1 MTTTQQ
7 GLLPMALRNQCCGYA
22 HLDDL
27 IRIASEGVHVKLNT
41 PLPKQA
47 RFLCNHPSAA
57 NRINVLRTNISK
69 EQDLRRCLVVDADV
83 IDVWP
88 ELFLSPF
95 VRTLP
100 PPPPHLFYCT
110 YSCELLPL
118 HTTPGISAQT
128 RSRLAS
134 L

>member
-1 MTTTQQ
+1 
-7 GLLPMALRNQCCGYA
+7 MALRNQCCGYA

-69 EQDLRRCLVVDADV
+69 EQDLRRCLVVDASSS
-83 IDVWP
+83 

-100 PPPPHLFYCT
+100 PPPPPPPIFFYCT
-110 YSCELLPL
+110 YSCVLLPL